1 MHNITGDSGGI
12 LPFSDLPRLTQQ
24 NERLQQLFDSIY
36 ARALERLRQLRRR
49 DHAGVR
55 RQRVAHGSGL
65 FSEVGRERRLRLTPC
80 DGLRRLRAF
89 NVE

>member
-1 MHNITGDSGGI
+1 MHNMTGDSGGI

-36 ARALERLRQLRRR
+36 ARALEGLRQLRRS
-49 DHAGVR
+49 DDAGAR
-55 RQRVAHGSGL
+55 RQRIAHGSGL
-65 FSEVGRERRLRLTPC
+65 FSEVRWERRLRLAPR
-80 DGLRRLRAF
+80 DGLRRLLTF

>member
-36 ARALERLRQLRRR
+36 ARALTRLRQLCRR
-49 DHAGVR
+49 DDAGVR

-65 FSEVGRERRLRLTPC
+65 FGEVSRER
-80 DGLRRLRAF
+80 
-89 NVE
+89 